1 MPRHSAVHMRCS
13 VIIGKHIR
21 DNPSQLDIEQLYNL
35 HPQWLSFQWLRC
47 LVFVKVHWSP
57 AVDLAVVISWE
68 VLANQP
74 SYPFVHRDK
83 RYCPWSHL
91 GGVLSSETD
100 FSIGDACWLNWFWPA
115 LTECLYSYI
124 HHFTEFMSCVRS
136 P

>member
-1 MPRHSAVHMRCS
+1 MVVIS
-13 VIIGKHIR
+13 VIEV
-21 DNPSQLDIEQLYNL
+21 P
-35 HPQWLSFQWLRC
+35 
-47 LVFVKVHWSP
+47 VFVKVHWSP

-115 LTECLYSYI
+115 LTVFISI
-124 HHFTEFMSCVRS
+124 HTSLH
-136 P
+136 